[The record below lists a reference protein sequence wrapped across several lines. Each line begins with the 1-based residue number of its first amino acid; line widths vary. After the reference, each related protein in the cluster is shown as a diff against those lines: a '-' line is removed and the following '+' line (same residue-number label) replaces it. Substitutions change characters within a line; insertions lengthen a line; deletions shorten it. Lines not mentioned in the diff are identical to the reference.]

1 MQLTTMEDL
10 KKINLVGNGTTKHWS
25 ILQLV
30 A

>member
-1 MQLTTMEDL
+1 MQLTTMAGL
-10 KKINLVGNGTTKHWS
+10 KKISQVGNGTTKHWS